1 MSVVLEGKI
10 VGTGRPLIVLHGFL
24 GRGDNWA
31 THARSW
37 AELGFEVHLV
47 DQRNHGRSPHTAS
60 HSYAEMVEDAVAYA
74 EAHFG
79 HGPVA
84 WLGHSMGGK
93 VVMELAARYPSWV
106 ERMVV
111 VDIAPRAYPPHHQF
125 ILDAMRR
132 LNVAELGSRTE
143 ADRALEADLPDW
155 GIRQFLLKN
164 LEWND
169 DKQLTWKCNLPVLEA
184 SMGEE
189 REKLLETLR
198 EGAIIKGIVK
208 NITDYGAF
216 VDLGGIDG
224 LLHVTDMSYK
234 RVNHPSE
241 VIEIG
246 QTLQA
251 GEAVSYL
258 SFAELLQ

>member
-1 MSVVLEGKI
+1 MSVVLESKI

-24 GRGDNWA
+24 GMGDNWA

-37 AELGFEVHLV
+37 AELGIEVHLV

-74 EAHFG
+74 EAQFG
-79 HGPVA
+79 RGPVA

-132 LNVAELGSRTE
+132 LNLASLGSRTE

-169 DKQLTWKCNLPVLEA
+169 EKQLAWKCNLPVLEA
-184 SMGEE
+184 SME
-189 REKLLETLR
+189 RIGKPLGPLDQFVGAVLFVRGLSSNYIRDADWEGILKHFPTAQLESIA
-198 EGAIIKGIVK
+198 GAGHWVHAEQPK
-208 NITDYGAF
+208 AF
-216 VDLGGIDG
+216 QNA
-224 LLHVTDMSYK
+224 
-234 RVNHPSE
+234 VNAFLAAS
-241 VIEIG
+241 
-246 QTLQA
+246 
-251 GEAVSYL
+251 S
-258 SFAELLQ
+258 